1 MNTLPSLPE
10 SSKSLDMSFSQY
22 ELGMLAIQGFSD
34 KNNDSDIGQK
44 TVDFQLEPNILNT
57 GNQKGVSEAKNPQL
71 KIFRK
76 YQSFT

>member
-1 MNTLPSLPE
+1 
-10 SSKSLDMSFSQY
+10 
-22 ELGMLAIQGFSD
+22 MLAIQGFSD

-57 GNQKGVSEAKNPQL
+57 GNQKGVFEVKNQQL
-71 KIFRK
+71 KILKKKIFRK